1 LLVAGEAYASKAR
14 ASARPASLRILGPKG
29 EARLPAA
36 MAKAKKSKSSKTF
49 PTELI
54 VYVVKEGELRYFA
67 AVRHHD
73 EIPEEEDGEVVA
85 IYALSKM
92 RRFKIKRELT

>member
-1 LLVAGEAYASKAR
+1 MPVQ
-14 ASARPASLRILGPKG
+14 PV
-29 EARLPAA
+29 
-36 MAKAKKSKSSKTF
+36 AKAKKSSKTF

-67 AVRHHD
+67 AVRDHD

-85 IYALSKM
+85 VYALTKM
-92 RRFKIKRELT
+92 RRFKVRRELT